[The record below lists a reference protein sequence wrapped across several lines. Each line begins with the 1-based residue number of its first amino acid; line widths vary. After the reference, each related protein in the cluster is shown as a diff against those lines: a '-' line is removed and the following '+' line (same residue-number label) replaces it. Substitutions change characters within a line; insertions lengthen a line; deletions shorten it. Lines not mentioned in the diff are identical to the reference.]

1 MKKCPALRRLAQN
14 NKGSAIIT
22 VIISMLFVVALGTA
36 LLFAAYM
43 GLQVSVSARNEKDNF
58 YDASAAMDEVK
69 ILIQDQVSTALKTAY
84 TETLVEYAK
93 LQTTNP
99 QDTLYTNFLDELEKL
114 GIFDYT
120 YDAGLKT
127 TTITVDVD
135 ELKAVLPENATL
147 TGESEAEVGTDEFT
161 IKGLE
166 LVYIDGD
173 GYESR
178 IATDLVVEIPNFF
191 TGASDAGGLGNYAI
205 IAEKGLVAAGNG
217 AAISGGLFAG
227 KLPMDAANPD
237 GSYSIITQQ
246 AADILTVSSGR
257 IISAGDIRAYQDSTI
272 NLNLA
277 DYDIW
282 AKEIVSEKGS
292 TLSVNANT
300 YVADDLVLNSGSD
313 VTLTGQYYGFGSD
326 DADTAGRD
334 DSESSS
340 IFVNSYVAN
349 ETDAGGNQLKRKNA
363 ALNIEHLDQLT
374 LAGISFIDVST
385 GIATGQ
391 SLSAKS
397 DQLAYLIPAEAL
409 ENYKTNPCVAEQEA
423 GVYVQPQLNTAAV
436 LWTIDG
442 ENKTLAYYLGDSNV
456 TDDNYSGDKG
466 SILSYFSQDGVGY
479 FFINFT
485 DQDMANEYFK
495 DYFTAKPDAIKQYL
509 DLYLEMTGN
518 NSTVTVT
525 KGNTYKTISSTWQNI
540 LGNSVFPD
548 TQADYLS
555 SRYASLSESPMSLY
569 VDTDKLDASVG
580 EKPFKNGSD
589 VVAIV
594 AKGNYTYSGGT
605 VKVIIATGD
614 VTVNADFTGI
624 IIAGGTVTVNNST
637 VTYEKPT
644 EEILASVCETTT
656 ERLSDYLNS
665 GMFSDEGTEKVNEWS
680 PDKLVYYNNWQKN

>member
-22 VIISMLFVVALGTA
+22 VVISMMFVVALGTA

-43 GLQVSVSARNEKDNF
+43 GIQVSVSARNEKDNF

-69 ILIQDQVSTALKTAY
+69 IKIQDQVSAALKTAY
-84 TETLVEYAK
+84 SETLVAYAK

-99 QDTLYTNFLDELEKL
+99 QDTLYTNFLEELGKSEL
-114 GIFDYT
+114 FEYA
-120 YDAGLKT
+120 YDNVSKT
-127 TTITVDVD
+127 TTITVYIDKL
-135 ELKAVLPENATL
+135 EKALPENATL
-147 TGESEAEVGTDEFT
+147 SGESEAQVGTGEFT

-178 IATDLVVEIPNFF
+178 IATDLVVKIPDFF
-191 TGASDAGGLGNYAI
+191 TGSSDAGGLGNYAI
-205 IAEKGLVAAGNG
+205 IAETGFTSGGMGAVIEKGGIFAGPNGIATTGNG
-217 AAISGGLFAG
+217 DKLSVSGG
-227 KLPMDAANPD
+227 
-237 GSYSIITQQ
+237 
-246 AADILTVSSGR
+246 R
-257 IISAGDIRAYQDSTI
+257 IVCAGDIYAYQDSEMILGPEDEETV
-272 NLNLA
+272 N
-277 DYDIW
+277 YDIW
-282 AKEIVSEKGS
+282 AQEIVSEKGS
-292 TLSVNANT
+292 TVDVNGNT

-340 IFVNSYVAN
+340 IFVNSYVPN
-349 ETDAGGNQLKRKNA
+349 DETDINGNPLKRKNA
-363 ALNIEHLDQLT
+363 SLKISGLSQLT
-374 LAGISFIDVST
+374 LAGISFIDVSS
-385 GIATGQ
+385 GVATGQ

-409 ENYKTNPCVAEQEA
+409 KNYKTNPCVAEKSGED
-423 GVYVQPQLNTAAV
+423 YVQPEVNMATV

-442 ENKTLAYYLGDSNV
+442 ENRTLAYYLDNSDPNGSDYGD
-456 TDDNYSGDKG
+456 
-466 SILSYFSQDGVGY
+466 IQPYFSPDGIGY

-485 DQDMANEYFK
+485 DQAMANEYFK

-509 DLYLEMTGN
+509 DLYLEMTGS

-548 TQADYLS
+548 TQADYLL
-555 SRYASLSESPMSLY
+555 SRYASLSESPMELY
-569 VDTDKLDASVG
+569 VDTEKLDQSLG
-580 EKPFKNGSD
+580 EKQFKSGNT

-605 VKVIIATGD
+605 AKVIIATGN
-614 VTVNADFTGI
+614 VTVNADLEDGI
-624 IIAGGTVTVNNST
+624 IIAGGTVTVNDST
-637 VTYEKPT
+637 VSYKKPT
-644 EEILASVCETTT
+644 EEILAAVCETTT
-656 ERLSDYLNS
+656 ERLSDYLNA

-680 PDKLVYYNNWQKN
+680 PDKLVYYSNWQKN